1 MLIQGHDDDQLRM
14 RDIARIEKGYEEP
27 TRNELFFDSERAQ
40 GILIAASGKS
50 DIVKVGAAVE
60 KKTGATERKPSAR
73 RCRVPQSILPTGT
86 RRSFFGHFRN

>member
-1 MLIQGHDDDQLRM
+1 MTTTRLRM

-40 GILIAASGKS
+40 GILIAKLSGKS

-86 RRSFFGHFRN
+86 RRELLWALS